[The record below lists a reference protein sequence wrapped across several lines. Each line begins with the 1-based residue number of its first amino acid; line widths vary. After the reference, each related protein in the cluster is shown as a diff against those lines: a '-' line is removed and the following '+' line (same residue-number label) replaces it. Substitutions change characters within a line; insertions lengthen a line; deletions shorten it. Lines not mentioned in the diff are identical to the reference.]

1 MKILPRFREARLVA
15 GCLLILGTRKGE
27 AGMVLLTRL
36 RL

>member
-1 MKILPRFREARLVA
+1 VA
-15 GCLLILGTRKGE
+15 GCLLILGTCKGE